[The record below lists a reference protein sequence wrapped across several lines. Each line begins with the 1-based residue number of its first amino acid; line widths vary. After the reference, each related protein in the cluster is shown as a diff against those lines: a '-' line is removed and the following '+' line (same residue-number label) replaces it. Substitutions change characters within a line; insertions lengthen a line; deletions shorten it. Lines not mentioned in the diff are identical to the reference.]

1 MDFPEFV
8 LQLRK
13 RQHHTLDLPRKLRNQ
28 PINPHEK
35 LHEHGME
42 NMGNN
47 VHDSSMSKLN
57 IHLVDAM
64 THLGHSETNT
74 VHKAMD
80 QYYQPQKIYKNTK
93 KSIFICSSCQPNSS
107 PPTKLK
113 ISKKDRKSITMGRT
127 E

>member
-13 RQHHTLDLPRKLRNQ
+13 RQHHTLDLLRKLSNQ

-35 LHEHGME
+35 LSEHLMG

-57 IHLVDAM
+57 IHSVDDM
-64 THLGHSETNT
+64 NHLGQSETNT
-74 VHKAMD
+74 IHKVTD
-80 QYYQPQKIYKNTK
+80 QYRQPQK
-93 KSIFICSSCQPNSS
+93 
-107 PPTKLK
+107 
-113 ISKKDRKSITMGRT
+113 
-127 E
+127 

>member
-35 LHEHGME
+35 LSEHL
-42 NMGNN
+42 MGNN
-47 VHDSSMSKLN
+47 VHDSPMSKLN

-64 THLGHSETNT
+64 THLGQSETNT
-74 VHKAMD
+74 VHKVTD
-80 QYYQPQKIYKNTK
+80 QY
-93 KSIFICSSCQPNSS
+93 C
-107 PPTKLK
+107 
-113 ISKKDRKSITMGRT
+113 
-127 E
+127 

>member
-1 MDFPEFV
+1 MDCLEFI

-35 LHEHGME
+35 LSEHVMG

-47 VHDSSMSKLN
+47 VHDSSLSKLN

-64 THLGHSETNT
+64 THLGKSETNI
-74 VHKAMD
+74 VHKVMN
-80 QYYQPQKIYKNTK
+80 QYCQPQKIYKKTK
-93 KSIFICSSCQPNSS
+93 KSICICSSC
-107 PPTKLK
+107 
-113 ISKKDRKSITMGRT
+113 
-127 E
+127 

>member
-1 MDFPEFV
+1 MLLFFTI

-13 RQHHTLDLPRKLRNQ
+13 RQNHNLELPRKLRNQ

-35 LHEHGME
+35 LSEHLMG

-64 THLGHSETNT
+64 THLGQSETNT
-74 VHKAMD
+74 VHKVT
-80 QYYQPQKIYKNTK
+80 NRELVV
-93 KSIFICSSCQPNSS
+93 F
-107 PPTKLK
+107 
-113 ISKKDRKSITMGRT
+113 
-127 E
+127 